1 MSQRTDS
8 AEFAPGFI
16 WQISL
21 LTIAVLCVVVASHR
35 DFTWHL
41 TGGTLP
47 ITPYPWVY
55 GGGRTIANGLR
66 AFSGQVPEPLPAGLR
81 AAALVLVLIN
91 MVLCPTLFF
100 LEWRRRELT
109 KTLSLEHPLL
119 RISSVFYALC
129 GMITIAAGVGLGP
142 AAYFSE
148 KARADLR
155 HAQAIQSNRDAMI
168 NQLNML
174 ALDAT
179 QYRILPRQLGGGG
192 RSFEGYS
199 IPEKSAKTEEA
210 LYTVTARNNAAE
222 FRATSAKYPLCAIE
236 VRVDSLGQ
244 MGRWMYEGEF
254 K

>member
-21 LTIAVLCVVVASHR
+21 LTIAALCVVVASHS
-35 DFTWHL
+35 DFAWHL

-47 ITPYPWVY
+47 ITLYPWVY

-66 AFSGQVPEPLPAGLR
+66 AFSGQIPEPLPAGLR
-81 AAALVLVLIN
+81 AAALVLVLIT

-100 LEWRRRELT
+100 LEWRRRRLT
-109 KTLSLEHPLL
+109 KTLSSERPLL
-119 RISSVFYALC
+119 RISSVLYAFC
-129 GMITIAAGVGLGP
+129 GMITMVAGIGLGP

-199 IPEKSAKTEEA
+199 ITEKMAKTDEA
-210 LYTVTARNNAAE
+210 LFMVTGRRNVAE
-222 FRATSAKYPLCAIE
+222 FRGTSAKYPSCAIE
-236 VRVDSLGQ
+236 VRVDSLGH
-244 MGRWMYEGEF
+244 MREWIYEGEF
-254 K
+254 R